1 MTGIERG
8 RGRPRAI
15 SREMLQ
21 ESAFDLFLSQGYAA
35 TTIEEI
41 TRAAGVSRTT
51 FFNYFTGKSGV
62 FWPELDDAIGTVRE
76 RLAAV
81 GDGSTPV
88 AAVRESLLSAADAF
102 GPGRVPWALTQHAF
116 IGASGELQ
124 ASALASLTAL
134 TDEVRSFLTARS
146 PDSESLTTPAAYAIV
161 AAAVA
166 SARTW
171 ADAGT
176 SRGPLRPY
184 LDAAISPVCAAFD
197 GALAR

>member
-1 MTGIERG
+1 MTATERG

-51 FFNYFTGKSGV
+51 FFNYFAGKSDV

-76 RLAAV
+76 RLARADDELSPLV
-81 GDGSTPV
+81 
-88 AAVRESLLSAADAF
+88 AVRDALLAAADAF

-134 TDEVRSFLTARS
+134 TGEVEAFLVSRS
-146 PDSESLTTPAAYAIV
+146 PSLTTLATPAAYAIV

-184 LDAAISPVCAAFD
+184 LDDAISPVCAAFE
-197 GALAR
+197 GVSAR